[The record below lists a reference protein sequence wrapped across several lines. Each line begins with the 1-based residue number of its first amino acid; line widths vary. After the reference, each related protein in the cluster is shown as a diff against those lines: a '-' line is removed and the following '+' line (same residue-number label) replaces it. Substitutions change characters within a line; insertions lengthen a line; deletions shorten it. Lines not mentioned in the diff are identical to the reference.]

1 MLIQDDL
8 FHVIFLVKV
17 QKSTMWFDSVCVKV
31 VTRDIEFLTNIC
43 NFKTRLENT
52 DAASKI

>member
-17 QKSTMWFDSVCVKV
+17 QKSTMWFDSVCVKA

-43 NFKTRLENT
+43 NFKTPLENT
-52 DAASKI
+52 DVASKI